1 MPHSLNT
8 SQNSGF
14 HWQKLLIT
22 TNLRLSEIA
31 FDIGYNDPNYFSFL
45 FKKKNRFHPKS
56 IVRSTIDRSSKTSPT
71 LYIRLDWFFRLANNA
86 RSKIVERTKS
96 ILASCLQ
103 PFVILFFSIA
113 AFNAAA
119 NGLSCGSS

>member
-1 MPHSLNT
+1 MEYLTEQRLSLAK
-8 SQNSGF
+8 
-14 HWQKLLIT
+14 KLLIT

-45 FKKKNRFHPKS
+45 FKKTTDFTQRVSSDPPLTEVQKNQPNLIHKAGL
-56 IVRSTIDRSSKTSPT
+56 V
-71 LYIRLDWFFRLANNA
+71 FRLANNA

-103 PFVILFFSIA
+103 PFVILFLHRRF
-113 AFNAAA
+113 
-119 NGLSCGSS
+119 